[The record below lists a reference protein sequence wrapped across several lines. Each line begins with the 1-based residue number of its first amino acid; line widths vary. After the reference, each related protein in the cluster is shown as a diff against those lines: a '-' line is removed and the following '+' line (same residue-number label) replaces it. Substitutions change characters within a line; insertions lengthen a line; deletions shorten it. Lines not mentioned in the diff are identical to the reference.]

1 MTALLG
7 VIGDPIAHSL
17 SPLIHNG
24 WLRAAGIDAVY
35 EAMQVAEGELPEA
48 LSTLSARA
56 TIGVNITLPHKV
68 AAFAAASDASED
80 ATILGVAN
88 TLSLNSDKSWTAN
101 NTDVPGFL
109 RALELEGE
117 HELEG
122 RQVTVL
128 GAGGAARSVVHA
140 LVQRGANVSILNRTI
155 ERAQALSVRLGQGK
169 AVYGSLDQ
177 YKEYIGLS
185 DIVINTASFGYSGGY
200 FGLPKGRDRLFMDI
214 SYGKAAEAQ
223 LEHAKKERWRTADGL
238 GMLVAQAACSF
249 EIWFGERPN
258 EAEAL
263 KKCRHAVRI
272 AS

>member
-7 VIGDPIAHSL
+7 VIGDPIVHSL

-48 LSTLSARA
+48 LSTLSTRA
-56 TIGVNITLPHKV
+56 VIGVNVTLPHKA
-68 AAFAAASDASED
+68 AAFAAAANASED
-80 ATILGVAN
+80 AVILGVAN
-88 TLSLNSDKSWTAN
+88 TLSLNNDKSWTAN
-101 NTDVPGFL
+101 NTDVPGFI
-109 RALELEGE
+109 RALELECE
-117 HELEG
+117 DEIEG

-155 ERAQALSVRLGQGK
+155 ERAQALSVRLGQGR
-169 AVYGSLDQ
+169 AAYGSLDQ
-177 YKEYIGLS
+177 YKDYMSES
-185 DIVINTASFGYSGGY
+185 EIVINTASFGYSGDY
-200 FGLPKGRDRLFMDI
+200 LELPEGRDRLFMDI
-214 SYGKAAEAQ
+214 SYGKAAETQ

-249 EIWFGERPN
+249 EIWFGERPS
-258 EAEAL
+258 EDEAL
-263 KKCRHAVRI
+263 KKCRHAVKV